1 MHEILG
7 FILPVIAAS
16 AEAMIWVLI
25 IVTLVLIGRG
35 KMLPSEKPII
45 IERTGQY
52 KMTLAPGLNLAQP
65 FIEAIACQVSLRE
78 DRSRNGL
85 LLCFEVRD
93 KNIASRKQPFY
104 LLEVALQNGYL
115 CFDAGTVQKELMLD
129 NTTSCGTLMED
140 VENASHAVAKL
151 WGIGLQRVNQIA
163 QTGGIQ
169 AVLKQSVAG
178 SPLSEGRASAADG

>member
-25 IVTLVLIGRG
+25 IVILVLIGRG

-65 FIEAIACQVSLRE
+65 FIEAIVSQVPLRE
-78 DRSRNGL
+78 DRGQNAL
-85 LLCFEVRD
+85 LLRFEVRD

-104 LLEVALQNGYL
+104 LLEIAMQNGYL
-115 CFDAGTVQKELMLD
+115 CFDAGTVQKELMFD
-129 NTTSCGTLMED
+129 NAALCGALMDD
-140 VENASHAVAKL
+140 VENASHTVAKL
-151 WGIGLQRVNQIA
+151 WGIGLQRVNQVA
-163 QTGGIQ
+163 QMGGIQ
-169 AVLKQSVAG
+169 AVLKQRVAG
-178 SPLSEGRASAADG
+178 SPPAEDRTGKRR

>member
-1 MHEILG
+1 MHEVMG
-7 FILPVIAAS
+7 FILPVFAAS

-25 IVTLVLIGRG
+25 IVALVVIGRG

-52 KMTLAPGLNLAQP
+52 KMILAPGLNLAQP
-65 FIEAIACQVSLRE
+65 FIEAIASQISSRE
-78 DRSRNGL
+78 DRSQNGL
-85 LLCFEVRD
+85 LLHFKVRD

-129 NTTSCGTLMED
+129 NTALCDTLMDD
-140 VENASHAVAKL
+140 VENAIHAVAKL
-151 WGIGLQRVNQIA
+151 WGIGLQRIN
-163 QTGGIQ
+163 
-169 AVLKQSVAG
+169 
-178 SPLSEGRASAADG
+178 RR